1 MKLSDYFF
9 ELDESYRADL
19 DDLRFDSDGRDVL
32 QARLKDKRS
41 QLKALLPLIG
51 LDPVLVAPVFHGA
64 FEFPAGGHHTVADLL
79 GQYPGEFA
87 PWQEVAAAVTVAAW
101 AQPLVNTVLADA
113 HGEDFLATVVALEFA
128 LSRRLGPR
136 GEQADDEGDE
146 RDGHEDGDD
155 RDDSDDSDEGEQLSE
170 DYLEQQGFDRRSSE

>member
-9 ELDESYRADL
+9 ELEESYRADL

-41 QLKALLPLIG
+41 QLSALLPMIG
-51 LDPVLVAPVFHGA
+51 FDPVLVAPVFHGA
-64 FEFPAGGHHTVADLL
+64 FEFPAGGHQTVADLL
-79 GQYPGEFA
+79 SQFPGEFA
-87 PWQEVAAAVTVAAW
+87 PWQDVAAAVTVAAW
-101 AQPLVNTVLADA
+101 AQPLVKTVLANA

-136 GEQADDEGDE
+136 AEQADDE
-146 RDGHEDGDD
+146 RDDHEDGDD
-155 RDDSDDSDEGEQLSE
+155 RDDSSEDSDEGDQLSE

>member
-1 MKLSDYFF
+1 MSLSDYFY

-32 QARLKDKRS
+32 QARLKDKRG
-41 QLKALLPLIG
+41 QLKALLPMIG

-64 FEFPAGGHHTVADLL
+64 FEFPAGGHQTVADLL
-79 GQYPGEFA
+79 TQFPGEFP
-87 PWQEVAAAVTVAAW
+87 PWQEVASAVTVAAW
-101 AQPLVNTVLADA
+101 AQPLVLTVLANA
-113 HGEDFLATVVALEFA
+113 SGEDFLATVVALEFA

-136 GEQADDEGDE
+136 SEQAAD
-146 RDGHEDGDD
+146 DGDD
-155 RDDSDDSDEGEQLSE
+155 REAGDDREEGDEDDQLSE

>member
-1 MKLSDYFF
+1 MTLSDYFY

-41 QLKALLPLIG
+41 QLSALLPMIG
-51 LDPVLVAPVFHGA
+51 FDPVLVAPVFHGA
-64 FEFPAGGHHTVADLL
+64 FEFPAGGHQTVADLL
-79 GQYPGEFA
+79 SQSPGEFA
-87 PWQEVAAAVTVAAW
+87 PWQDVAAAVTVAAW
-101 AQPLVNTVLADA
+101 AQPLVKTTLANAD
-113 HGEDFLATVVALEFA
+113 GEDFLATVVALEFA

-136 GEQADDEGDE
+136 SEQAADDS
-146 RDGHEDGDD
+146 DGHEDRNEHEDGDED
-155 RDDSDDSDEGEQLSE
+155 EQLSE

>member
-41 QLKALLPLIG
+41 QLSALLPLIG
-51 LDPVLVAPVFHGA
+51 FDPVLVAPVFHGA
-64 FEFPAGGHHTVADLL
+64 FEFPAVGHQCVGDLL
-79 GQYPGEFA
+79 GQSPGEFP
-87 PWQEVAAAVTVAAW
+87 PWQDVAAAVTVAAW
-101 AQPLVNTVLADA
+101 AQPLVKAVLANA
-113 HGEDFLATVVALEFA
+113 YGEDFLATVVALEFA

-136 GEQADDEGDE
+136 SEQAAD
-146 RDGHEDGDD
+146 DGDD
-155 RDDSDDSDEGEQLSE
+155 REEGDDREDGDEDEQLSE